1 MADAMKLL
9 VRDSD
14 DIKVASSLLQDAL
27 CAPTD
32 MVYDKAAG
40 EFMAVVNRFCWEQ
53 PVLQEGQDAEEGPE
67 GPEGSDGHPVYARMM
82 TGLRIGEVISVQQSR
97 FDKRTEFYNLL
108 AIEYEVSSSVL
119 RLIFSANAEVK
130 LQVSSLRMVLAD
142 LSPDYPTK
150 ARPNHDLGHDLGH
163 DLETEE

>member
-67 GPEGSDGHPVYARMM
+67 GSDGRPVYARMM
-82 TGLRIGEVISVQQSR
+82 AGLRIGEVISVQQSR

-150 ARPNHDLGHDLGH
+150 ARPNHDLGHDL
-163 DLETEE
+163 ETEE